1 MSAASKNLSAPS
13 GRTPRRGRHARRA
26 NRVAVGLRGVTF
38 AAFGLCLMLTGCSVT
53 TAGRPTAA
61 PDLGRWQ
68 PAPIQPA
75 QLDGLLLTPS
85 EVNDI
90 GGSTDLTLRSTL
102 SQMATDDENVIGRS
116 CLDIYSPVQE
126 TVYRDSNWNVVTG
139 QLLNDAGP
147 EGGPRHALIQA
158 LVGFPDAEAAKQ
170 FFRQAEQRWSA
181 CSGRSAFV
189 VRPGRPPIAWSFRD
203 IETNDNTL
211 TARQIPSFRDGYN
224 CQRAMGLRNNVIIDT
239 LWCGFGTTSQ
249 AAQVVGKIAAA
260 VSHT

>member
-1 MSAASKNLSAPS
+1 MMTAASTTVGAPRGSAARP
-13 GRTPRRGRHARRA
+13 GPRRTGRVAAGLRGMTFA
-26 NRVAVGLRGVTF
+26 AVGL
-38 AAFGLCLMLTGCSVT
+38 CLLLTGCSVT

-68 PAPIQPA
+68 PPPIQPA
-75 QLDGLLLTPS
+75 QLDGLLLSPS
-85 EVNDI
+85 EINAI

-102 SQMATDDENVIGRS
+102 SQMATDDQNLVGRS
-116 CLDIYSPVQE
+116 CLDIYSPIQE

-147 EGGPRHALIQA
+147 EGGPRHALIQG
-158 LVGFPDAEAAKQ
+158 LVGFPDADAAKQ
-170 FFRQAEQRWSA
+170 FFRQAQQRWSG

-189 VRPGRPPIAWSFRD
+189 VRPGRPMVAWSFRD
-203 IETNDNTL
+203 VENDENTL
-211 TARQIPSFRDGYN
+211 TATQIPNFSDGYT
-224 CQRAMGLRNNVIIDT
+224 CQRAMGLRNNVIIDV
-239 LWCGFGTTSQ
+239 LWCGFGTTNQ

>member
-1 MSAASKNLSAPS
+1 M
-13 GRTPRRGRHARRA
+13 
-26 NRVAVGLRGVTF
+26 AVGLRAVTF

-75 QLDGLLLTPS
+75 QLNGLLLSPS

-90 GGSTDLTLRSTL
+90 GGLTDLTLRSTL
-102 SQMATDDENVIGRS
+102 SQMATDDESVVGRN
-116 CLDIYSPVQE
+116 CLDIYTPVQE
-126 TVYRDSNWNVVTG
+126 KVYRDSNWNVVTG
-139 QLLNDAGP
+139 QLLNDGGP
-147 EGGPRHALIQA
+147 QGGPRHAVIQA
-158 LVGFPDAEAAKQ
+158 LVGFPDAEAAQQ

-181 CSGRSAFV
+181 CSGRSVFV
-189 VRPGRPPIAWSFRD
+189 IRSGRAPVAWSFRD
-203 IETNDNTL
+203 VETNDNTL
-211 TARQIPSFRDGYN
+211 TATQIPSFRDGYT

-239 LWCGFGTTSQ
+239 LWCGFGTMSQ

>member
-1 MSAASKNLSAPS
+1 MTAASTNVSAPR
-13 GRTPRRGRHARRA
+13 GRASRRGAGVRRTSQIA
-26 NRVAVGLRGVTF
+26 AGLRGVTF
-38 AAFGLCLMLTGCSVT
+38 AAFGLCLLLTGCSVT

-68 PAPIQPA
+68 PPPIEPS
-75 QLDGLLLTPS
+75 QLNGLLLSPS
-85 EVNDI
+85 KVNAI
-90 GGSTDLTLRSTL
+90 GGSTNLTLRSTR
-102 SQMATDDENVIGRS
+102 SQMAADDQDVIGRS
-116 CLDIYSPVQE
+116 CLDIYSPIQE

-139 QLLNDAGP
+139 QLLNDGGP
-147 EGGPRHALIQA
+147 QDSPRHALIQA
-158 LVGFPDAEAAKQ
+158 LVGFPDAETAQQ

-189 VRPGRPPIAWSFRD
+189 VRPGRPMVAWSFRD
-203 IETNDNTL
+203 LEANENTL
-211 TARQIPSFRDGYN
+211 TATQIPNFSDGYT

-249 AAQVVGKIAAA
+249 AAQIVGKIAAA